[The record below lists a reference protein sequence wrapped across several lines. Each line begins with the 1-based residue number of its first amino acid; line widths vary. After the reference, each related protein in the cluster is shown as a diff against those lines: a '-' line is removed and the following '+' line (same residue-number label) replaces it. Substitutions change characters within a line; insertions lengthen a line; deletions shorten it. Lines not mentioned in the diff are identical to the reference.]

1 MKKFLCLFLA
11 LTMSICLFACDP
23 ADKKEDINAKS
34 EGVMTWEQYDAAELE
49 TEIVIEAYVQ
59 AKQGWWFDSK
69 VNSGKL
75 TFYLQ
80 DGVGGY
86 FVYEWKCTEELAAKL
101 VPGTKVRVTGVKTEW
116 DGGIIEIDDASVE
129 IISGKYVADPIDVT
143 SKLGTDELIKYMNM
157 LVSFK
162 DLTVISVAYKNN
174 EQGNDIYVILEK
186 DGAEYT
192 FCVES
197 YLTGKDTDVYKAVE
211 TLKAGDVIDVV
222 GFAYWY
228 YGINTHITSITVK

>member
-1 MKKFLCLFLA
+1 MKKFLCLVLV
-11 LTMSICLFACDP
+11 LTMSVCLFACDP
-23 ADKKEDINAKS
+23 TDKKEDINTKS

-49 TEIVIEAYVQ
+49 TEVVIEAYVQ
-59 AKQGWWFDSK
+59 AKQGWWFDSDD
-69 VNSGKL
+69 NTGKL
-75 TFYLQ
+75 TFYAQ

-86 FVYEWKCTEELAAKL
+86 FVYEWNCTEEQASKL
-101 VPGTKVRVTGVKTEW
+101 VSGTKVRITGVKTAW
-116 DGGIIEIDDASVE
+116 DGEVEIVDASVE
-129 IISGKYVADPIDVT
+129 IISGKYVADPVDVT
-143 SKLGTDELIKYMNM
+143 SKLGTEELIKYMNM

-174 EQGNDIYVILEK
+174 EEGNDIYVTLEK
-186 DGAEYT
+186 DGAEYN

-211 TLKAGDVIDVV
+211 ALKAGDVIDVV

-228 YGINTHITSITVK
+228 NGINTHITGVTVK

>member
-1 MKKFLCLFLA
+1 MKKFLCLFLVF
-11 LTMSICLFACDP
+11 TMSVCLFACDP
-23 ADKKEDINAKS
+23 TEKKEDILTKS
-34 EGVMTWEQYDAAELE
+34 EGVMTWEQYDAADTD
-49 TEIVIEAYVQ
+49 TEVVIEAYVQ
-59 AKQGWWFDSK
+59 AKQNWWFDSEA
-69 VNSGKL
+69 NTGKL

-86 FVYEWKCTEELAAKL
+86 FVYEWNCTEEQAAKL
-101 VPGTKVRVTGVKTEW
+101 VPGTKVRVTGVKAEW
-116 DGGIIEIDDASVE
+116 DGEVEIVDASVE

-143 SKLGTDELIKYMNM
+143 SELGTEELIKYMNM

-174 EQGNDIYVILEK
+174 EQGNDIYVNLEK

-197 YLTGKDTDVYKAVE
+197 YLTGMDTDVYKTVE
-211 TLKAGDVIDVV
+211 ALKAGDVIDVV

-228 YGINTHITSITVK
+228 NGINTHITNVTVK